1 MAQGNVTQ
9 ANGHSYTTT
18 NTGLKYRTTNSGN
31 PLAHN
36 DVDANFELLRAA
48 VNGIISD
55 IDGVVDKNVLTNVP
69 AGAVF
74 TDTVYT
80 LPAATASTLGGI
92 KVGANLSV
100 DSAGTLQGAPTY
112 THPNHTGDVTSTGD
126 GATVITDGAVTTAKI
141 ATGAITS
148 TQLSSSVSTQLKVAK
163 TVFVHVGNYYKN
175 STKYWA
181 SDLFNYNTTTGR
193 YDARE
198 TIVLPFNDSE
208 VPIAWGGYHTDSD
221 AAIITEPFAT
231 VTAAARYVIHNHGSG
246 CAIAIIVHGHV
257 SWYGSYDTTG
267 NEITDLHQWEA
278 VEKLAIIG
286 GRSDDTSGS
295 HHSTFSSNGFSSARI
310 DVNHTSTTYI
320 YAPGCWLRGARFL
333 IEGICF
339 THKHAT
345 DPRKHLRG
353 FRVGGE
359 GRMFHAVT
367 SVRMNALDQNS
378 SLNDYFYPWE
388 FGEGGGV
395 YFSSGSN
402 QPHEF
407 WTQGNMT
414 LFQANGA
421 YILYSNNANSNQ
433 VYLHNVSSGASIRM
447 FECSGKAD
455 IHYKH
460 SSVQLKTGTNVPAAN
475 INTAGFYHAFNNLN
489 LTRWGS
495 APLYLPGNLQ
505 TSITQLGGTSNGTAT
520 NINTAN
526 VGGNFN
532 YSDVAS
538 GSARTNYL
546 ATTTPSYYGTSYPSN
561 TLYGKFTTEANN
573 SSLSKSTL
581 VGDGSTQNFKSAPTT
596 RTGTGGTSSASAP
609 YSDQ

>member
-1 MAQGNVTQ
+1 
-9 ANGHSYTTT
+9 
-18 NTGLKYRTTNSGN
+18 
-31 PLAHN
+31 
-36 DVDANFELLRAA
+36 
-48 VNGIISD
+48 
-55 IDGVVDKNVLTNVP
+55 
-69 AGAVF
+69 
-74 TDTVYT
+74 
-80 LPAATASTLGGI
+80 
-92 KVGANLSV
+92 VGANLSV

-112 THPNHTGDVTSTGD
+112 THPNHTGDVTSSGD
-126 GATVITDGAVTTAKI
+126 GATVITDGAVTAAKIATGAITGAKI

-198 TIVLPFNDSE
+198 TIVLPYNHSE
-208 VPIAWGGYHTDSD
+208 VPMAWGGYHTDSD

-267 NEITDLHQWEA
+267 NEIIDLHQWEA
-278 VEKLAIIG
+278 VEKLAICG

-295 HHSTFSSNGFSSARI
+295 HYSTFLSNGFSSARI
-310 DVNHTSTTYI
+310 DVSHFSTSHI

-333 IEGICF
+333 VEGICF

-345 DPRKHLRG
+345 DARRHLRG
-353 FRVGGE
+353 FKVGGE
-359 GRMFHAVT
+359 GRMFHAAT
-367 SVRMNALDQNS
+367 SVRMNALNQNS

-395 YFSSGSN
+395 YFSSGN
-402 QPHEF
+402 NNPHEF

-414 LFQANGA
+414 IFQANGA
-421 YILYSNNANSNQ
+421 YILYSNNADSNQ

-447 FECSGKAD
+447 FECAGKAD

-460 SSVQLKTGTNVPAAN
+460 SSVQLKTGTNVPATN
-475 INTAGFYHAFNNLN
+475 INTAGFFHAFNNLN

-495 APLYLPGNLQ
+495 TPLYLPGNLQ
-505 TSITQLGGTSNGTAT
+505 TAVTQLGNSSNGTST
-520 NINTAN
+520 QINTAN
-526 VGGNFN
+526 TGGNFN
-532 YSDVAS
+532 YSEVAL

-546 ATTTPSYYGTSYPSN
+546 ATTTPSYYGTSYPNN
-561 TLYGKFTTEANN
+561 TLFGKFTTQANN

>member
-1 MAQGNVTQ
+1 M
-9 ANGHSYTTT
+9 S
-18 NTGLKYRTTNSGN
+18 
-31 PLAHN
+31 HN
-36 DVDANFELLRAA
+36 DVDTNFEILRLA
-48 VNGIISD
+48 VNTIVSD
-55 IDGVVDKNVLTNVP
+55 ISGVEGKVLTSDLSEALLSYTDSGKNYAVQKDASSKRLFVNVP
-69 AGAVF
+69 WTD
-74 TDTVYT
+74 TDTVYS
-80 LPAATASTLGGI
+80 LPTASNSVLGGI
-92 KVGANLSV
+92 KVGTSLSIGSNGVLDLNADGVSEPIIRDDAVTTDKIAN
-100 DSAGTLQGAPTY
+100 
-112 THPNHTGDVTSTGD
+112 
-126 GATVITDGAVTTAKI
+126 GAVTGAKI
-141 ATGAITS
+141 ANGTITS
-148 TQLSSSVSTQLKVAK
+148 TQLASSVSTQLKESK

>member
-1 MAQGNVTQ
+1 MAQGNVNQ
-9 ANGHSYTTT
+9 ASGHVYSTS

-36 DVDANFELLRAA
+36 DVDANFELLRLAL
-48 VNGIISD
+48 NGLVSD
-55 IDGVVDKNVLTNVP
+55 H
-69 AGAVF
+69 ASQA
-74 TDTVYT
+74 TD
-80 LPAATASTLGGI
+80 L
-92 KVGANLSV
+92 
-100 DSAGTLQGAPTY
+100 
-112 THPNHTGDVTSTGD
+112 
-126 GATVITDGAVTTAKI
+126 I
-141 ATGAITS
+141 A
-148 TQLSSSVSTQLKVAK
+148 LSSSVGSNDTDISALQVSLGNVQVSLGNVRVSLGNVQASVATNANSISTNATNIGSNATNITNIIDGTTAVPIADGAITLNKLDSNISTQLKVSK

-198 TIVLPFNDSE
+198 TTVLPFNDSE

-267 NEITDLHQWEA
+267 NEIKDLHQWEA
-278 VEKLAIIG
+278 VEKLSITG
-286 GRSDDTSGS
+286 GRSDDTTGS
-295 HHSTFSSNGFSSARI
+295 HYSIFQGNGFSSARI
-310 DVNHTSTTYI
+310 DVNHTSTSHI
-320 YAPGCWLRGARFL
+320 YAPGCWMRGARIF

-353 FRVGGE
+353 FKIGGE
-359 GRMFHAVT
+359 GRMFHTAT
-367 SVRMNALDQNS
+367 SVRMNALNQNS

-402 QPHEF
+402 NPHEF

-414 LFQANGA
+414 LFQANNA

-447 FECSGKAD
+447 FECQSKGD

-460 SSVQLKTGTNVPAAN
+460 SSVQLKTGTNVPATN
-475 INTAGFYHAFNNLN
+475 INTAGFFHAFNNLN

-495 APLYLPGNLQ
+495 TPLYLPGNLQ
-505 TSITQLGGTSNGTAT
+505 TAVTQLGGSSTGTT
-520 NINTAN
+520 TQINTAN
-526 VGGNFN
+526 TGGNFN
-532 YSDVAS
+532 YSEVAL

-546 ATTTPSYYGTSYPSN
+546 ATTTPSYYGASYPSN
-561 TLYGKFTTEANN
+561 TLYGKFTTQANN